1 MGALDT
7 LLNNTSEKDCDTLA
21 DIAGDEYFSDGVD
34 VDAETQ
40 DQMVQDFMRSIA
52 VVGKKGCENVEAEAD
67 AVQMMQDLSKA
78 EAGKAFVEIKEAEM
92 VDALLNSMIAEDM
105 LKTLN
110 AENRNYGIPEKLTE
124 ENKQNIQSALDDAE
138 ADEARKAQISTF
150 FGLE

>member
-1 MGALDT
+1 
-7 LLNNTSEKDCDTLA
+7 
-21 DIAGDEYFSDGVD
+21 
-34 VDAETQ
+34 
-40 DQMVQDFMRSIA
+40 MVQDFMKSIA

-67 AVQMMQDLSKA
+67 VVQIMQDLSKA
-78 EAGKAFVEIKEAEM
+78 EAGKAFVEIKEEEM